1 VREDTSS
8 DTARPFRYAQ
18 PLRPLSSFL
27 TLTAQPPNALTAFTM
42 CAMQFHVCKK
52 ETQLYSRNVK
62 RLDFVVFSNEII
74 LQRLTAYMQANTDTD
89 NYFNI

>member
-1 VREDTSS
+1 MSG

-18 PLRPLSSFL
+18 PLRPLPRFL
-27 TLTAQPPNALTAFTM
+27 ALTAQPPNALTAFTV
-42 CAMQFHVCKK
+42 CAMQFHACKK

-62 RLDFVVFSNEII
+62 RLDLVVFSNGII
-74 LQRLTAYMQANTDTD
+74 LQRLTAYMQANTEAD